1 MKKHGRPR
9 RGRGRGRWRRVE
21 RFLPS
26 NSLSTLR
33 LPRASIG
40 SSGSEP
46 PPRKF
51 LPLFFLPLSPFLPS
65 LFFPYF
71 SPFCFFFPRFLFIKI
86 LIADWK
92 ISFRDERGWRKRFAL
107 ENNIEWDRNVFH
119 LSDEVDWFDWI
130 MYSKIWMRNFTSVE
144 QLGRTLIFK
153 KTSPR
158 YYIYYIVEFIITV
171 STMLERKNRIGHII
185 AWSVAISIGADWTAS
200 SNEILRIFLISSDY
214 KSIELLLPIS
224 NDS

>member
-1 MKKHGRPR
+1 MADHHEDEDEDDDDESKGFCHRIHYRLSAYLGPRSARADPSLR
-9 RGRGRGRWRRVE
+9 RGN
-21 RFLPS
+21 F
-26 NSLSTLR
+26 SLCFSYL
-33 LPRASIG
+33 S
-40 SSGSEP
+40 P
-46 PPRKF
+46 PF
-51 LPLFFLPLSPFLPS
+51 FPLFFFLIF
-65 LFFPYF
+65 LRFV
-71 SPFCFFFPRFLFIKI
+71 FFFPRFLFIKI

-119 LSDEVDWFDWI
+119 LSDEVDWFELI
-130 MYSKIWMRNFTSVE
+130 RLNYVLEIWMRNFTSIE